1 MESYD
6 TLIEA
11 IQGLKELGYTY
22 DFNLMDNHIHC
33 KDISTNFGPDDFNV
47 SAVFRFEG
55 MSNPSDNSIL
65 YAIETLTGIKGV
77 LLDSYGVYSG
87 EISDEL
93 LQKLNISYKPL

>member
-1 MESYD
+1 MKSYD
-6 TLIEA
+6 TMIEA
-11 IQGLKELGYTY
+11 IQDLKELGYTY

-33 KDISTNFGPDDFNV
+33 KDISTSFGPDDFNV

-65 YAIETLTGIKGV
+65 YAVETMTGIKGL

-87 EISDEL
+87 EISEEL
-93 LQKLNISYKPL
+93 LQKLNINYKPL

>member
-1 MESYD
+1 MKSYD

-11 IQGLKELGYTY
+11 IQDLKELGYTY
-22 DFNLMDNHIHC
+22 DFNLMDSHIHC

-65 YAIETLTGIKGV
+65 YVIETLTGIKGL

-93 LQKLNISYKPL
+93 LQKLKINYKPL

>member
-1 MESYD
+1 MKSYD

-11 IQGLKELGYTY
+11 IQDLKELGYTY

-33 KDISTNFGPDDFNV
+33 KDISTSFGPDDFNV

-65 YAIETLTGIKGV
+65 YAVETMTGIKGL

-87 EISDEL
+87 EISEEL
-93 LQKLNISYKPL
+93 LQKLKINYKPL

>member
-22 DFNLMDNHIHC
+22 DFNLMDTHIHC
-33 KDISTNFGPDDFNV
+33 KDIPTTFGPDDFNV